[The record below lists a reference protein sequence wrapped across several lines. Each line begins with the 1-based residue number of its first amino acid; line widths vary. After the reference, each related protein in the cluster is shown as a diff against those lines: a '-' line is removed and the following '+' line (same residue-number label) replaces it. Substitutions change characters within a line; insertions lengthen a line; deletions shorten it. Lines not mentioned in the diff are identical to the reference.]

1 MTLIKHTNE
10 TQPDDTLQS
19 YNGKYCQSNPQGWR
33 AIEAQPEEPFIRGA
47 DDTGIWVG
55 ALEHPV

>member
-19 YNGKYCQSNPQGWR
+19 YNRKYCQSNPQGWC

-47 DDTGIWVG
+47 DDAGIRV
-55 ALEHPV
+55 